1 MLCLVD
7 KRFTSSSSEW
17 PRVLTCP
24 WETCSFID
32 SPSVV
37 IALPQYGGTFTVV
50 YVRQL
55 WHGDQTVLIALQT
68 SEDIHIHAPILF
80 GNPLRLTSDPL
91 IRRRG
96 VTPVLN
102 SLQVNDH
109 MEFQVVME
117 YFKNIDTLSIHCT
130 VTSSDLNLVHL
141 NRFKCW
147 LFSDEKSYLFIEVDI
162 CSKDMSSKC
171 NILKLVLPDEL
182 NYLQYEEA
190 RVTLSPD
197 MSTINI
203 RFPCTSNVSS
213 TLSQI
218 INDII
223 PGTISCAFCS
233 NVIVPGNSIQKVRSM
248 PTGLFDHVM

>member
-1 MLCLVD
+1 MWSPFDHFYCLQNWFHHHRYD
-7 KRFTSSSSEW
+7 FHT
-17 PRVLTCP
+17 
-24 WETCSFID
+24 
-32 SPSVV
+32 
-37 IALPQYGGTFTVV
+37 
-50 YVRQL
+50 
-55 WHGDQTVLIALQT
+55 
-68 SEDIHIHAPILF
+68 
-80 GNPLRLTSDPL
+80 
-91 IRRRG
+91 
-96 VTPVLN
+96 
-102 SLQVNDH
+102 
-109 MEFQVVME
+109 
-117 YFKNIDTLSIHCT
+117 IHCT
-130 VTSSDLNLVHL
+130 VTSSDPNLVHL

-147 LFSDEKSYLFIEVDI
+147 LFSDEKSYLFIELDI

-182 NYLQYEEA
+182 NYLQYEGA

-218 INDII
+218 ISDTI